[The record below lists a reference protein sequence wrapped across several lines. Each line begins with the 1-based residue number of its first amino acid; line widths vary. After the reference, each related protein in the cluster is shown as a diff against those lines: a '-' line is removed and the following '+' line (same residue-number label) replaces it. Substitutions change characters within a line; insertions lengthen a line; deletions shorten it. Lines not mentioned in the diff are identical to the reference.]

1 MWKKVVYLF
10 MLPVFRL
17 KCSGHDVSAD
27 LAAPYIDDITKRC
40 VHQGDAMLY
49 SCSSSA
55 KQTARRI
62 CPCRN
67 FIKSVDAEV
76 RTGGNAR

>member
-1 MWKKVVYLF
+1 MQRNIVHGF
-10 MLPVFRL
+10 GFIGFRL

-49 SCSSSA
+49 SCSSTA
-55 KQTARRI
+55 RQTAKRI
-62 CPCRN
+62 CPCRY
-67 FIKSVDAEV
+67 FIKSIDAEM
-76 RTGGNAR
+76 RTSVYAK